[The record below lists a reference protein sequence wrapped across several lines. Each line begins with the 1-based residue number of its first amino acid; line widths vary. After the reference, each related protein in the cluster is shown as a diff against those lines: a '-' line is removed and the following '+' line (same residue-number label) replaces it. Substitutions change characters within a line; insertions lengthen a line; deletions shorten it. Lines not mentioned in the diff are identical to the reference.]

1 MKLKRGRIFVPF
13 FSLHGS
19 FSTVATA
26 VPATRTFGFVRK
38 RVYITPA
45 TFFLHALPQPD
56 TGNHHCK
63 AEQQGTC
70 PDNQCHHLLLPY
82 FNRLIHRSIHEYA
95 TR

>member
-13 FSLHGS
+13 SIDSVFLLV
-19 FSTVATA
+19 VATA
-26 VPATRTFGFVRK
+26 VPATGTFGFVRK